1 MASAPQTTVLRGA
14 NDSPDYAGAGQTTQA
29 YQNTPTA
36 TAYSTSANPNGGT
49 QVHSSGGGNYTS
61 FPATGTLNAQ
71 IASSNSNVKTPAP
84 AVITSNAAQADL
96 TNKQTQVGQLNT
108 DTANHQA
115 IVSGQLPP
123 APTGTDASKTTTPA
137 SNTPSNTDTAG
148 SLDDQVNSILS
159 SFGTDSSN
167 INSDASA
174 QEKTLGDE
182 ASQAQAD
189 LDSAAVTSLSQLKQI
204 ASGVY
209 PLSPAESSLLN
220 ATASGFQQA
229 IQYQTQANASY
240 TGQMTE
246 AMASLGI
253 NTSAPTEA
261 IGLIHAAISSGTSKI
276 TDLNGQMATSLA
288 NLQLGFQKQDYAM
301 VQDSWDETSKYM
313 EDRISTLT
321 TMQKQVTD
329 AAHQQ
334 VTDLQSQTK
343 MNLDAIVQSA
353 TFDQK
358 TKQDMI
364 DNAFKSQQ
372 ITETQRHDLQSEA
385 TEKEK
390 ADTAASEATLTPE
403 NGAAIISSS
412 LVPGATWTNPDTGN
426 VEQVLDPNG
435 KITVDAFRAI
445 LAEAPKYKI
454 SGDTVLKNY
463 GQYLAT
469 DKKGNP
475 LPSYG
480 LDPTQIKVFTG
491 VLPPTS

>member
-1 MASAPQTTVLRGA
+1 MATS
-14 NDSPDYAGAGQTTQA
+14 
-29 YQNTPTA
+29 PTA
-36 TAYSTSANPNGGT
+36 TGFVPRAANGSADYSASGGNPANSSAPAYTSTSSPGGGT
-49 QVHSSGGGNYTS
+49 QINSVGGGSYTS
-61 FPATGTLNAQ
+61 FPSGTTTAN
-71 IASSNSNVKTPAP
+71 ISSPSPTTTTPAQ
-84 AVITSNAAQADL
+84 AVVTSTAAQNDL
-96 TNKQTQVGQLNT
+96 TNKQNQVTQLNN
-108 DTANHQA
+108 DTTNHQA
-115 IVSGQLPP
+115 IVAAGNLPP
-123 APTGTDASKTTTPA
+123 APTGTYASDTTTPT
-137 SNTPSNTDTAG
+137 SDTNGG
-148 SLDDQVNSILS
+148 SLDDQVNDILS
-159 SFGTDSSN
+159 SFGTDSSK
-167 INSDASA
+167 IESDADTKA
-174 QEKTLGDE
+174 NALGD
-182 ASQAQAD
+182 QATAAQTA
-189 LDSAAVTSLSQLKQI
+189 LDTAAVTALSQLKAI
-204 ASGVY
+204 ASGAY

-220 ATASGFQQA
+220 ATASGYQQA

-253 NTSAPTEA
+253 DTSAPTEA